1 MEVSVLLNVLRG
13 FGILF
18 SAATIILAITF
29 FGNRDQVIMSWTIM
43 GMCGALIFNGGASY
57 FKTKDKMA
65 ALSSMI
71 GIILLIVSL
80 TQIPF

>member
-1 MEVSVLLNVLRG
+1 MLNVLRG

>member
-1 MEVSVLLNVLRG
+1 
-13 FGILF
+13 
-18 SAATIILAITF
+18 
-29 FGNRDQVIMSWTIM
+29 MSWTIM

>member
-1 MEVSVLLNVLRG
+1 VNVLLKVLRL

-29 FGNRDQVIMSWTIM
+29 FRGEDQVILSWTMM
-43 GMCGALIFNGGASY
+43 GMCGAMIFNGGATY

-65 ALSSMI
+65 ALSLLI
-71 GIILLIVSL
+71 GIFLLIFLL
-80 TQIPF
+80 TQILF

>member
-1 MEVSVLLNVLRG
+1 MLKVLRVI
-13 FGILF
+13 GILF

-29 FGNRDQVIMSWTIM
+29 FGNRDQGIMSWTIM
-43 GMCGALIFNGGASY
+43 GMCGSLIFNGGASY

-65 ALSSMI
+65 AVSSII

-80 TQIPF
+80 TQFSF